1 MTSGCLWHSHAII
14 WSQTQ
19 RVREAEATPQMRTF
33 TLDSS
38 CIDAINEGRA
48 EVKFIRA
55 LAEAHTAGKA
65 NVALVALSVA
75 AKHQFGSYFDDFDA
89 FRDHLAAL
97 DLARLDILKP
107 LACFDISFPD
117 WYIEPD
123 DAMAALEKQIHEILF
138 PQSEF
143 DWQDYADANDL
154 DPDSLSPYGDW
165 RRHKCAV
172 LGMWSHIHNKRDV
185 FVTVDEELHKPAK
198 TSALVALGA
207 GRIERPQQAVVVI

>member
-1 MTSGCLWHSHAII
+1 
-14 WSQTQ
+14 
-19 RVREAEATPQMRTF
+19 MRTF

-48 EVKFIRA
+48 EVKFIRM
-55 LAEAHTAGKA
+55 LADAHAAGKA
-65 NVALVALSVA
+65 NVALVALSA
-75 AKHQFGSYFDDFDA
+75 AEKRQFGSYFDDFDA

-97 DLARLDILKP
+97 DLGRSEILKP
-107 LACFDISFPD
+107 MDYFDISFPD
-117 WYIEPD
+117 WCIEAD
-123 DAMAALEKQIHEILF
+123 DAMAALEKKIHDILF

-172 LGMWSHIHNKRDV
+172 LEMWSHIHNKRDV
-185 FVTVDEELHKPAK
+185 FVTADDEFHKPAK
-198 TSALVALGA
+198 KAALLTLGA
-207 GRIERPQQAVVVI
+207 GHIERPAEAVSRL

>member
-1 MTSGCLWHSHAII
+1 
-14 WSQTQ
+14 
-19 RVREAEATPQMRTF
+19 MRTF

-48 EVKFIRA
+48 EVKFIRQ
-55 LAEAHTAGKA
+55 LADAHTAGKA
-65 NVALVALSVA
+65 NVAVVALSA
-75 AKHQFGSYFDDFDA
+75 AEKRQFGSYFDDFDA

-97 DLARLDILKP
+97 DLARLEILKP
-107 LACFDISFPD
+107 MACFDISFPD
-117 WYIEPD
+117 WCIEPD
-123 DAMAALEKQIHEILF
+123 GVMAALEKKIHDILF

-172 LGMWSHIHNKRDV
+172 LEMWSHIHNKRDV
-185 FVTVDEELHKPAK
+185 FVTADDEFHKPAK
-198 TSALVALGA
+198 KAALLTLGA
-207 GRIERPQQAVVVI
+207 GHIEQPAEAVAAI